1 MRSSENQQPTA
12 VSLFSG
18 AGGMDLGFTKAGF
31 RVLFSNEMDSDAA
44 ATYCSNTAYL
54 NPDVMHVGDI
64 HDFLPKM
71 GKFRGTDLVFG
82 DPPARGS
89 RLQGKWTPL
98 MPEAS
103 LCSLS

>member
-44 ATYCSNTAYL
+44 ATYCSNTA
-54 NPDVMHVGDI
+54 
-64 HDFLPKM
+64 
-71 GKFRGTDLVFG
+71 
-82 DPPARGS
+82 
-89 RLQGKWTPL
+89 
-98 MPEAS
+98 
-103 LCSLS
+103 